1 MDRMGDLEAHTL
13 VFGEGVMEMNS
24 ILAELD
30 RQNFDGVYTI
40 EYEYNWENSV
50 PDIKKCVEYL
60 NSH

>member
-1 MDRMGDLEAHTL
+1 MPA
-13 VFGEGVMEMNS
+13 

-30 RQNFDGVYTI
+30 RQNFDGVFTI
-40 EYEYNWENSV
+40 EYEHNWENSV